1 MLWVIVPSGRT
12 ADSYLWMIGL
22 RFQTLFSRALCS
34 QLTNSFLSKS
44 PRALFFSFFS
54 VVISLID
61 KLLLIAFLLRTNV
74 GMEITC
80 IKDNASIF
88 VMWALAIL
96 ALMGINTIHSHFLFT
111 KILFSRCVGYFAA
124 TGLCC
129 AWKCTIS
136 REPYQMLLMTK
147 ICFADKDYFI
157 SIQWGFFGKV
167 WHVKVCN
174 FQVYRKT
181 GAVISSKNASGC
193 FRDI

>member
-1 MLWVIVPSGRT
+1 M
-12 ADSYLWMIGL
+12 
-22 RFQTLFSRALCS
+22 
-34 QLTNSFLSKS
+34 
-44 PRALFFSFFS
+44 
-54 VVISLID
+54 
-61 KLLLIAFLLRTNV
+61 LIAFLLRTNV

-96 ALMGINTIHSHFLFT
+96 ALMGIDTIHSHFLFT
-111 KILFSRCVGYFAA
+111 KILFSRYVGYFAA
-124 TGLCC
+124 MGLCC
-129 AWKCTIS
+129 A
-136 REPYQMLLMTK
+136 K

-157 SIQWGFFGKV
+157 SIQWFFLF
-167 WHVKVCN
+167 VKVCN

>member
-34 QLTNSFLSKS
+34 QLTNSFLTKS
-44 PRALFFSFFS
+44 PRALLFSIFS

-74 GMEITC
+74 GMEIAC

-96 ALMGINTIHSHFLFT
+96 ALMGIDTIHSHFLFT
-111 KILFSRCVGYFAA
+111 KILFSRYVGYFAA

-129 AWKCTIS
+129 AWKCAIS
-136 REPYQMLLMTK
+136 REPYQMPLMTK

-157 SIQWGFFGKV
+157 SLQWVFL
-167 WHVKVCN
+167 VKCGMLKCVIFRC
-174 FQVYRKT
+174 T
-181 GAVISSKNASGC
+181 GRRGQ
-193 FRDI
+193 

>member
-1 MLWVIVPSGRT
+1 MLWVIVSSGRT

-44 PRALFFSFFS
+44 PRALFFSFS

-80 IKDNASIF
+80 IKDNASIL

-96 ALMGINTIHSHFLFT
+96 ALMGIDTIHSHFLFT
-111 KILFSRCVGYFAA
+111 KILFSRYVGYFAA

-129 AWKCTIS
+129 A
-136 REPYQMLLMTK
+136 K

-157 SIQWGFFGKV
+157 SIQCFFF
-167 WHVKVCN
+167 C
-174 FQVYRKT
+174 
-181 GAVISSKNASGC
+181 
-193 FRDI
+193 

>member
-1 MLWVIVPSGRT
+1 M
-12 ADSYLWMIGL
+12 
-22 RFQTLFSRALCS
+22 
-34 QLTNSFLSKS
+34 
-44 PRALFFSFFS
+44 
-54 VVISLID
+54 
-61 KLLLIAFLLRTNV
+61 LIAFLLRTNV

-96 ALMGINTIHSHFLFT
+96 ALMGIDTIHSHFLFT
-111 KILFSRCVGYFAA
+111 KILFSRYVGYFAA

-129 AWKCTIS
+129 A
-136 REPYQMLLMTK
+136 K

-157 SIQWGFFGKV
+157 SIQWVFFVKV

>member
-34 QLTNSFLSKS
+34 QLTNSYLSKS
-44 PRALFFSFFS
+44 PRALFFFFFFSLFS

-96 ALMGINTIHSHFLFT
+96 ALMGIDTIHSHFLFT
-111 KILFSRCVGYFAA
+111 KILFSRYVGYFAA
-124 TGLCC
+124 MGLCC
-129 AWKCTIS
+129 A
-136 REPYQMLLMTK
+136 K
-147 ICFADKDYFI
+147 ICFSDKDYFI
-157 SIQWGFFGKV
+157 SIQCFFFLLKCV
-167 WHVKVCN
+167 IFRC
-174 FQVYRKT
+174 T
-181 GAVISSKNASGC
+181 GRRGQ
-193 FRDI
+193 